1 MNKVSKRVKLYILN
15 HETQVPELMAVER
28 AAFVSGL
35 SIEDF
40 MRGAVM
46 QGAARVLREYADLM
60 AKEMENTDG
69 LSEETS
75 SSKTAEA
82 GTQEGETTIE

>member
-46 QGAARVLREYADLM
+46 QGAARVLREYSAM
-60 AKEMENTDG
+60 ITKEMENTDG
-69 LSEETS
+69 VSEETS
-75 SSKTAEA
+75 SGEAAEA
-82 GTQEGETTIE
+82 